1 MTKIRVYWLPLVRYV
16 IARFIRNESSKVAAS
31 LTYTSLFA
39 IVPMMTVAYGILSA
53 MPSIQGLGAE
63 LENNLFSSFV
73 PESGQVVQSYLSDFA
88 KQAKNLTLVGVLF
101 LVITSI
107 MMMSAIEK
115 AFNKIWSVS
124 EARSGASSFLL
135 YWAVLTLGPILLGA
149 GFAFSSYL
157 LSQQLFLQA
166 SDSLGLTSTLFRW
179 FPVATSSMAFTMLY
193 ILVPNCRVPW
203 QNALAGGFFTAVCFE
218 LAKQGF
224 SLFIKASPSYQV
236 VYGAFA
242 AVPLFL
248 LWVYLSWNLT
258 LLGATLVMALGRF
271 RTDWSMQ
278 HNLNFTVALNLLH
291 LLYQGWQQG
300 VETKADEVKEVLA
313 PLSFTQQRAVLKSL
327 QQSGLILRTE
337 KKEWRLARSLET
349 LSIWQLMALL
359 PWQVP
364 EITEDNSG
372 LLWPAARTWLLQYQ
386 ALNQAQYPQAATTLF
401 ETKGESSC

>member
-1 MTKIRVYWLPLVRYV
+1 MANIKEYWLPLARYV
-16 IARFIRNESSKVAAS
+16 IARFIKNESSKVAAS

-73 PESGQVVQSYLSDFA
+73 PESGQVVQGYLADFA
-88 KQAKNLTLVGVLF
+88 KQAKNLTIVGVLF
-101 LVITSI
+101 LVVTAV

-166 SDSLGLTSTLFRW
+166 SDSLGVTSIILRW
-179 FPVATSSMAFTMLY
+179 FPVATSSMAFTMMY
-193 ILVPNCRVPW
+193 ILVPNCHVPW
-203 QNALAGGFFTAVCFE
+203 KNALVGGLFTAVCFE

-224 SLFIKASPSYQV
+224 TLFISASPSYQV

-271 RTDWSMQ
+271 RTDWSLQ
-278 HNLNFTVALNLLH
+278 HNLNFTVALNLLN
-291 LLYQGWQQG
+291 LLYSSWQQG
-300 VETKADEVKEVLA
+300 QETKASAVKEVLA
-313 PLSFTQQRAVLKSL
+313 PLSFSQQRIVVKSL
-327 QQSGLILRTE
+327 QNSGLIVRTE

-349 LSIWQLMALL
+349 INIWQLMALL
-359 PWQVP
+359 PWQIP
-364 EITEDNSG
+364 EISSDNES
-372 LLWPAARTWLLQYQ
+372 LLWPDARTWLLQYQ
-386 ALNQAQYPQAATTLF
+386 NLNQTHHNQAAHTLF
-401 ETKGESSC
+401 ESKGA